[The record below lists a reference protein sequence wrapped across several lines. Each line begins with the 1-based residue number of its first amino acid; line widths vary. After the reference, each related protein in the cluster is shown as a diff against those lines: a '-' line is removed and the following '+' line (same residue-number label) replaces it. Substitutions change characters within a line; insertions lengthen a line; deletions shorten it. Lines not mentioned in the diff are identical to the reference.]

1 MKHQAKLRFHVISG
15 PKPLSLGIIYW
26 ISRLPMC
33 VCMCVYICTCS
44 THHRKC
50 AAAVDSNPLLLELPC
65 TPWYHCGWKSAFNNL
80 EKSTRIYSFLRTP
93 FVAMQLGT
101 SKWTIKGTLSSI
113 QTLSCYLSYYI
124 LYMCCVF
131 VNCALSHTTLFTL
144 KVDKIDY
151 STIDCFCSVNDLCT
165 NYCFTS
171 ETRE

>member
-1 MKHQAKLRFHVISG
+1 MRV
-15 PKPLSLGIIYW
+15 Y
-26 ISRLPMC
+26 
-33 VCMCVYICTCS
+33 VYICTCS

-50 AAAVDSNPLLLELPC
+50 AAEVDSNPLLLELPY

-80 EKSTRIYSFLRTP
+80 EKSTRICFSFWELH
-93 FVAMQLGT
+93 LLLCNLEHKSGT
-101 SKWTIKGTLSSI
+101 SKVLYQQSRFYHVTWASLNSI
-113 QTLSCYLSYYI
+113 SHFLTRVCIHTNVL
-124 LYMCCVF
+124 CCVF

-151 STIDCFCSVNDLCT
+151 STIDCFCTVNDLCT